1 MDDKDRIGEAR
12 GSEDALRPTLPG
24 GEPVRPGETGDTAAD
39 RTDERAA
46 GTVANPIAPGETQPG
61 EMMEQAQRRGGPVDV
76 SPDRPKRG

>member
-24 GEPVRPGETGDTAAD
+24 GEPVRPGETGDAAD
-39 RTDERAA
+39 DRAA
-46 GTVANPIAPGETQPG
+46 GTVADPIAPGETQPG
-61 EMMEQAQRRGGPVDV
+61 EMMEQAQLRGGPVDI